1 MHIDVRRSGG
11 VAGLTRTWQVDTDAC
26 EDPTGWDDLV
36 AALPRD
42 TPPTPGP
49 GPGPG
54 ARPGVP
60 DDFTWTIT
68 VERTTVT
75 IPGTRLDGPWAA
87 LVSRVRAEGTAPR
100 RSDADGTPPVTP
112 RQSAEPEQHEAL

>member
-11 VAGLTRTWQVDTDAC
+11 IAGTTRGWRVDTDAC
-26 EDPTGWDDLV
+26 DDPGGWSELV
-36 AALPRD
+36 GALPRD
-42 TPPTPGP
+42 APNAP
-49 GPGPG
+49 
-54 ARPGVP
+54 APGVR

-87 LVSRVRAEGTAPR
+87 LVTRVRAEGTP
-100 RSDADGTPPVTP
+100 T
-112 RQSAEPEQHEAL
+112 